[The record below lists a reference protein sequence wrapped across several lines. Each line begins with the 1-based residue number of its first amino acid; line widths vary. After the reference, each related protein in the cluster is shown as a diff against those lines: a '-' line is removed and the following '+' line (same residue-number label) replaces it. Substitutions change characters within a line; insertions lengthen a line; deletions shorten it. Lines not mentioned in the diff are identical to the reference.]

1 MCLVGVVRVK
11 SSTLAGLAQGDVGD
25 ERREIRL
32 ESAGRAN
39 DTRNGWANGCHES
52 ANATASA
59 VVGGGGTICSG
70 VSAGGAQLTC
80 SRESFLVLIF
90 CRQTLLA
97 GFGRS
102 GCQISAGSAGARCG
116 SDGAGAA
123 TAKHTPM
130 T

>member
-1 MCLVGVVRVK
+1 MKVCLIGVVSNE

-39 DTRNGWANGCHES
+39 DTRNGRANGCHES

-59 VVGGGGTICSG
+59 VVGRGGS
-70 VSAGGAQLTC
+70 VSAGGAHLTC
-80 SRESFLVLIF
+80 SGESILVLIF
-90 CRQTLLA
+90 SRQTLLA

-102 GCQISAGSAGARCG
+102 GCQISAGSAGAWCG
-116 SDGAGAA
+116 SDGTGAA